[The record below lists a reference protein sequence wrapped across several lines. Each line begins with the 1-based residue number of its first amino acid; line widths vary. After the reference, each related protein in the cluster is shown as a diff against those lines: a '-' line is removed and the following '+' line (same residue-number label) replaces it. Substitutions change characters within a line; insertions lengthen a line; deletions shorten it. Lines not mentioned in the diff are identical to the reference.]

1 MNYYDIKITGK
12 DVKRFIRNL
21 HKIGINFYN
30 IKYLDKSVIIR
41 VNKCDYLKIKKIKT
55 IYKIEI
61 VSFYG
66 VAKCNNFIN
75 KYKIFLII
83 LFIGFIL
90 FLGLTNIIFDIEVVH
105 NNKELKEIIL
115 SSLKEEGISKHKFCV
130 SFKKKEK
137 IKKKV
142 LDKYKDKIEWL
153 EIKRSGT
160 KYIILVEERRKNNSK
175 EDNTPCNIVAKK
187 NGIITKISANSGEI
201 IVKKDQYVK
210 KGDIL
215 ISGSIHKNDNV
226 VATTKAE
233 GKVYAETWYTVSVE
247 LPYHYYEKSKTN
259 KSKKSIGIKFL
270 NKSIRFNK
278 YKTFDVNN
286 IYYIKNHLLPIEIT
300 LDNITE
306 TKIIDQVYTLENAT
320 YKAEEIAK
328 NRLIESIGKDIMI
341 TFEKKLKSEQ
351 INSKIYVVMFYK
363 VIEDITDYSY
373 INLDKEIVGN

>member
-66 VAKCNNFIN
+66 VARCNNFIN

-90 FLGLTNIIFDIEVVH
+90 FLGLTNIIFDVEVIH
-105 NNKELKEIIL
+105 NNKELKESIL
-115 SSLKEEGISKHKFCV
+115 SSLKEKGISKHRFCV

-137 IKKKV
+137 IKNKI

-153 EIKRSGT
+153 EIKRYGT
-160 KYIILVEERRKNNSK
+160 KYIILLEERKNKTNI
-175 EDNTPCNIVAKK
+175 EDNTPCDIVAKK
-187 NGIITKISANSGEI
+187 NGIVTRISASNGEV

-210 KGDIL
+210 KGDVL
-215 ISGSIHKNDNV
+215 ISGSIYKNDNI
-226 VATTKAE
+226 VATTKAK
-233 GKVYAETWYTVSVE
+233 GNVYAETWYTVSVE

-259 KSKKSIGIKFL
+259 KSKKSISIKFL
-270 NKSIRFNK
+270 NKNIRFNK
-278 YKTFDVNN
+278 YKSFDINN
-286 IYYIKNHLLPIEIT
+286 IYSISNNLLPIEIT
-300 LDNITE
+300 ISNITK
-306 TKIIDQVYTLENAT
+306 TKVIDQVYTMENA
-320 YKAEEIAK
+320 YFKASEIAK
-328 NRLIESIGKDIMI
+328 KRLIDSIGKDIKI
-341 TFEKKLKSEQ
+341 TFEKKLKLSQ
-351 INSKIYVVMFYK
+351 INSKIYIVIFYK
-363 VIEDITDYSY
+363 VIENITDYKDVD
-373 INLDKEIVGN
+373 LIVGN